1 MIQNVSK
8 EVYRKLYIEEKNKT
22 HLELDKVFIVTK
34 CNK

>member
-8 EVYRKLYIEEKNKT
+8 EVYRKLYIEEKKM